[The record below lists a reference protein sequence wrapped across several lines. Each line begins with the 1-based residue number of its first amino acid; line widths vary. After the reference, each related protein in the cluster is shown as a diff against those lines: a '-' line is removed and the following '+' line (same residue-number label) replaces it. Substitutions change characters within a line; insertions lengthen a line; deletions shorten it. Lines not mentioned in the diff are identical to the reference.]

1 MTDRGRSLRD
11 KQVFFPPEKFNGK
24 DKTKTK
30 QHWQIFKDFCEQQKI
45 ALRSVPA
52 RGDDEA
58 IVEAP
63 IEEIGSYFKMT
74 LTELARNWFDRNRFT
89 NAADLERKFHNDFS
103 PYGKTENQWL
113 NHWYN
118 LKFDKDNDNIDEFL
132 DKFEDLAHLIGVEEE
147 FKLKAFRV
155 VMPYEVQIQIKD
167 LKTYGECAQAA
178 RDLMTI
184 IQNPITNK
192 ISTLSLLE
200 SRSPSPTPRPRPS
213 SPGPARPAMVPRQSR
228 SRERRPPRPKSP
240 QVTFQDQPQY
250 LPTSPPRPQSR
261 PPPQRPYH
269 SYQNYQQPQT
279 SFRRN
284 PFNNYNNQRG
294 RGRGRGGTQ
303 RFFRPRSVSRNRQ
316 PLRCYNCGIIGH
328 IARNCFTRTP
338 IPRNGYQ
345 PNRFTPN
352 QPPKRLRN
360 AQNNRSHPPQFRG
373 NNRPRN
379 YSQQW
384 NNPPDWQN
392 NQTWNDPAYQP
403 PQQPQYTRP
412 PTPPGYPSRYPDDN
426 TYSTNDNSYPP
437 GPYDNLN

>member
-74 LTELARNWFDRNRFT
+74 LTELAHNWFDRNRFT
-89 NAADLERKFHNDFS
+89 DAADLERKFHNDFS

-228 SRERRPPRPKSP
+228 SRERRPPRSKSP

-261 PPPQRPYH
+261 PPPQRPYP

-279 SFRRN
+279 GFRRN
-284 PFNNYNNQRG
+284 PFNNYNTQRG
-294 RGRGRGGTQ
+294 RGCGRGGTQ
-303 RFFRPRSVSRNRQ
+303 CFFRPRSVSRNRQ

-352 QPPKRLRN
+352 QPPK
-360 AQNNRSHPPQFRG
+360 
-373 NNRPRN
+373 
-379 YSQQW
+379 
-384 NNPPDWQN
+384 
-392 NQTWNDPAYQP
+392 
-403 PQQPQYTRP
+403 
-412 PTPPGYPSRYPDDN
+412 
-426 TYSTNDNSYPP
+426 
-437 GPYDNLN
+437 